1 MDAAGGFVLV
11 TGGSRGIGAA
21 TARLA
26 AEHGY
31 DVCISYRDRA
41 ESAQAVVDDIE
52 ATGMR
57 ALAVRADVSE
67 EEDVVR
73 LFATAQAELGR
84 LVGLVNNAGVLD
96 RQSRVADLQAER
108 IQRILAVNVLG
119 AFLCAR
125 EAVRSMSTADGGL
138 GGAIVNVSSRA
149 AVLGGAGEYVD
160 YAASK
165 AAVDALTVGLSR
177 EAADVGIRVNAV
189 RPGLIET
196 EIHAS
201 GGEPGRVS
209 RLGPSVPMGRGGTAE
224 EVAEAIVWLLSDQ
237 ASYVTGS
244 FLEVSGGR

>member
-1 MDAAGGFVLV
+1 MVSPGGFVLV

-26 AEHGY
+26 AEQGY

-41 ESAQAVVDDIE
+41 DSAQAVVADLE
-52 ATGMR
+52 ATGVR
-57 ALAVRADVSE
+57 ALAVRADVSQE
-67 EEDVVR
+67 QDVVR
-73 LFATAQAELGR
+73 LFATARAELGR
-84 LVGLVNNAGVLD
+84 LMGLVNNAGVLD
-96 RQSRVADLQAER
+96 RQSTVADLVAER

-125 EAVRSMSTADGGL
+125 EAVRAMSTADGGL

-177 EAADVGIRVNAV
+177 EVADVGIRVNAV

-201 GGEPGRVS
+201 GGEPGRVG
-209 RLGPSVPMGRGGTAE
+209 RLGPSVPMRRGGTAE
-224 EVAEAIVWLLSDQ
+224 EVAEAILWLLSDK